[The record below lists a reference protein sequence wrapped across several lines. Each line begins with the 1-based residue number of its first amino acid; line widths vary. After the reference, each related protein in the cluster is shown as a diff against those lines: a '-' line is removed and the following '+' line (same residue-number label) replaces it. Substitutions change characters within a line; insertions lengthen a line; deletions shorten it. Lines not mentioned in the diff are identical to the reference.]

1 MSTSPLFDSLPAEL
15 LEECFRYLLFQDI
28 RNVVQVCRV
37 FADVARLL
45 LYRKIVLKSDQQYIK
60 HTISLLMR
68 DPTIAVKITHATL
81 ITVPPFDIE
90 PWIQP
95 DFFTHSVNLRALE
108 LQGFPFSRPDDQ
120 GIFNRVLRTRCLKLS
135 RFTFRPGAVKFPDS
149 GFELAGLK
157 CVTWQS
163 SLGASLF
170 SIFRKALTVNLFSD
184 YRNEASSSN
193 GSIVYIP
200 NGYLFRR
207 DGSS

>member
-1 MSTSPLFDSLPAEL
+1 MSISPPFISLPAEL
-15 LEECFRYLLFQDI
+15 LEECFRYLIFQDI
-28 RNVVQVCRV
+28 RSVVQVCRV
-37 FADVARLL
+37 FTDVGRLL
-45 LYRKIVLKSDQQYIK
+45 LYRKIIFKSDQQHIK
-60 HTISLLMR
+60 HTISLLIR

-95 DFFTHSVNLRALE
+95 DFFEHSVNLRALE

-120 GIFNRVLRTRCLKLS
+120 GIFNTVLRTQCLKLS
-135 RFTFRPGAVKFPDS
+135 RFTFRPGAVRFPDS

-170 SIFRKALTVNLFSD
+170 SMCRKALTVNLFSD
-184 YRNEASSSN
+184 YRNETDSSD
-193 GSIVYIP
+193 GSVVYIP

-207 DGSS
+207 DGGP